1 VLWAVFRFIP
11 PPGAEVAE
19 DIDLVGLLTKA
30 TEMVAAIS
38 CIELWV
44 WDRYIQQPE
53 SEDSGD
59 AAADAS

>member
-19 DIDLVGLLTKA
+19 NIDLVGLFTKA
-30 TEMVAAIS
+30 MELIAAAS
-38 CIELWV
+38 CIELWF
-44 WDRYIQQPE
+44 RERRIQQPE
-53 SEDSGD
+53 SEDSRD